1 MKRRPARFSLALL
14 IALAITTGMI
24 TLTSILVFQGY
35 RGMESAKLAATAQ
48 SVDELV
54 MSVNDRIK
62 TLTDPPIT
70 SLLLLRD
77 SALLH
82 ADTLAERTRRLPVL
96 ADILRINTIV
106 DAAYIGYPTGEFFLL
121 RRLESRQKSL
131 FSAPISSRFM
141 LQTTTRKENAGLVAE
156 LRFYDDHLRL
166 LEARQNPDNTYDP
179 RTRGWYTSASLTDD
193 ITLTTPYMFFT
204 TREVGITLAQRGNNT
219 PAIVGLDVTVSA
231 LNNQLETLKF
241 TPSTEIAIINSANQI
256 LAYPGSDHI
265 TYTIDKTPALAT
277 LKALGDTPLQNVEA
291 MKTDAHARYF
301 QAADQEWYGTSASLT
316 SAYANGLKVLIAIP
330 ADELLSDVWAV
341 LKQQIAI
348 GGFVVLLLI
357 AIGWQIGKRLG
368 ASLQELT
375 GQVRALSWF
384 RFDTPIGV
392 ESNIREAQKLGTALN
407 NMTSTV
413 RSFKA
418 ISLTLNRG
426 QDLDVLLRDILHELI
441 SIVGQQQGA
450 VYLYSFKS
458 RAMELA
464 ASEGVDH
471 LTKLENVV
479 EADSDEDIIRRFR
492 KIGSDHAVYTVLRNR
507 SNQLVGALMIDL
519 DERQFARLDNNLIQ
533 FVSEIGGSA
542 AVAIET
548 RQLIESQKAM
558 LNGVIKLIA
567 DAIDAKSPY
576 TSGHCERVPRL
587 AQMIVAQAEQ
597 SNQPPFA
604 DFSMSEDEH
613 YEFNLAAWLH
623 DCGKITS
630 PEYVVDKA
638 TKLETIYNR
647 IHEIRTRFEVLHR
660 DIEIACLQQ
669 QLEGADPE
677 AAIAARDRAQQ
688 QLQDDFAFL
697 AEANVGGEFMSD
709 EAIERI
715 NGIGDRTWQR
725 YFSNRLGLSQDE
737 QSRIEGNQGPALPA
751 TEQLLSDKPE
761 HVIPWGTRKP
771 PVTADDP
778 DNRWGFD
785 MDLPDQAYNYGE
797 RYNLGIRRGTLT
809 PEERFKINDHIVQT
823 IIMLEALPLPQRLSN
838 VPRLAGS
845 HHEKMDGTGY
855 PRRLPGE
862 VLSVPEKAMMIAD
875 IFEALTAIDRPY
887 KEGKTVSQALG
898 ILSAMAKGGHID
910 IETYNLFL
918 TSGIPVDYARKFL
931 REDQIDDFDVGAFL
945 VDSH

>member
-70 SLLLLRD
+70 SLLLLKD
-77 SALLH
+77 SMLLH
-82 ADTLAERTRRLPVL
+82 ADTLEERVRRLPVL
-96 ADILRINTIV
+96 ADILRINNIV
-106 DAAYIGYPTGEFFLL
+106 DAVYVGYPSGDFFLL
-121 RRLESRQKSL
+121 RRLESQAKSL
-131 FSAPISSRFM
+131 FSAPQSSRFM
-141 LQTTTRKENAGLVAE
+141 LQTTSRNDKAEQVAE
-156 LRFYDDHLRL
+156 LRFYDDRLRL
-166 LEARQNPDNTYDP
+166 LETRQNPDNTYDP
-179 RTRGWYTSASLTDD
+179 RSRDWYTSASLTDD
-193 ITLTTPYMFFT
+193 ITLTTPYVFFT
-204 TREVGITLAQRGNNT
+204 TREIGITLAQRGNNT

-231 LNNQLETLKF
+231 LNSQLESLKF
-241 TPSTEIAIINSANQI
+241 TPSTEIAIINSDNEV
-256 LAYPGSDHI
+256 LAYPGSEHI
-265 TYTIDKTPALAT
+265 TYPAENRPALAT
-277 LKALGDTPLQNVEA
+277 LDTLGDTPLQNVES
-291 MKTDAHARYF
+291 MKADAHARYF
-301 QAADQEWYGTSASLT
+301 EAANQEWYGTSASLT
-316 SAYANGLKVLIAIP
+316 SAYANDLKVLIAIP
-330 ADELLSDVWAV
+330 ADELLSDVWTV
-341 LKQQIAI
+341 MRQQIAI
-348 GGFVVLLLI
+348 GGAVVLLLI
-357 AIGWQIGKRLG
+357 AVGWQIGKRLG

-392 ESNIREAQKLGTALN
+392 ESNIREAQKLGSALN

-426 QDLDVLLRDILHELI
+426 QDLDALLRDILHELI
-441 SIVGQQQGA
+441 SIIGQQHGA

-464 ASEGVDH
+464 VSEGHDH
-471 LTKLENVV
+471 LPRLDNVV
-479 EADSDEDIIRRFR
+479 KADSDDDIIQRFR
-492 KIGSDHAVYTVLRNR
+492 KTGSDHAVYTVLRNR

-519 DERQFARLDNNLIQ
+519 DERQFARLDKNLIQ

-558 LNGVIKLIA
+558 LNGVIELIA
-567 DAIDAKSPY
+567 GAIDAKSPY

-597 SNQPPFA
+597 SDQPPFA
-604 DFSMSEDEH
+604 DFSMTEDEH

-660 DIEIACLQQ
+660 DLEIACLQQ
-669 QLEGADPE
+669 QLEGANPE
-677 AAIAARDRAQQ
+677 AAVAARDHAQQ

-697 AEANVGGEFMSD
+697 AQANLGGEFMSD

-715 NGIGDRTWQR
+715 NSIGDRTWQR
-725 YFSNRLGLSQDE
+725 YFSKRLGLSQDE
-737 QSRIEGNQGPALPA
+737 QSRLEGFPEPTLPA
-751 TEQLLSDKPE
+751 NESLLSDKPE
-761 HVIPWGTRKP
+761 HIIPWGTRNP
-771 PVTADDP
+771 RYSRRSRQSLGV
-778 DNRWGFD
+778 R
-785 MDLPDQAYNYGE
+785 YG
-797 RYNLGIRRGTLT
+797 LASAGIQLRR
-809 PEERFKINDHIVQT
+809 
-823 IIMLEALPLPQRLSN
+823 AL
-838 VPRLAGS
+838 
-845 HHEKMDGTGY
+845 
-855 PRRLPGE
+855 
-862 VLSVPEKAMMIAD
+862 
-875 IFEALTAIDRPY
+875 
-887 KEGKTVSQALG
+887 
-898 ILSAMAKGGHID
+898 
-910 IETYNLFL
+910 
-918 TSGIPVDYARKFL
+918 
-931 REDQIDDFDVGAFL
+931 
-945 VDSH
+945 